1 MALVKSVALGAV
13 AALAV
18 PYVVGDGAGEL
29 SAWIRTGLVR
39 FPFGA
44 VQLAWS
50 WPLFGFVTLFA
61 WGVLAWSNK

>member
-1 MALVKSVALGAV
+1 MALGKSLALGAV

-18 PYVVGDGAGEL
+18 PYAIGDGAGEL
-29 SAWIRTGLVR
+29 SEWIRTGLVR
-39 FPFGA
+39 FPVGD

-61 WGVLAWSNK
+61 WGAFAWSNK